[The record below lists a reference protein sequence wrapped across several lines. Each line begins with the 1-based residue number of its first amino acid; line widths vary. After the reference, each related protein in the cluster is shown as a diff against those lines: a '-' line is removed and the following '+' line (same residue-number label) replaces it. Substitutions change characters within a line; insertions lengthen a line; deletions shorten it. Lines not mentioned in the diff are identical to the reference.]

1 MLVPEIT
8 TLERFQAAHSR
19 EALAN
24 LLDIKHQHLTYLLY
38 VKKDAGKYAT
48 FSIPKR
54 SGGTREI
61 RAPIKELKSLQR
73 RLANRLQNCISDVSR
88 ITGRENQSSHGFCPN
103 KSILTN
109 ASAHRNK
116 RYVLNLDLQDFFPT
130 ITGQR
135 IRGFLI
141 NDRNFKFHRDVAT
154 TIAHIACVDGV
165 LPQGSPCSPVISN
178 LIAGILDS
186 HLSRLAQK
194 NGCHYTRY
202 ADDITF
208 STNKKEFP
216 SQIGFLDKST
226 SDKWVLG
233 KELRRLV
240 ALCGFV
246 INDGKTR
253 MQCKNSRQQVTG
265 LVVNEKV
272 NVTSEYRHLVRAYV
286 FSLVNRGSYKIR
298 STLKGGDGNEIVSEK
313 DGTPE
318 QLHGMLGFIHS
329 VDSVF
334 RTELKNNPHNH
345 LPPYQLSGKTTPDPL
360 PLRNL
365 TIYRK
370 FLLYT
375 RFYRTTTPLVV
386 CEGKTDIVYISSAV
400 HQSKAV
406 FPQLIKKNDAGKD
419 ILAFQFFKYD
429 RKHKKKEHVYMPNF
443 STAAILGVASGG
455 GPNLSNLIRT
465 YHKESKKF
473 QSPCGD
479 KPVVFVVD
487 NDSGATEV
495 LKAIK
500 DCSGK
505 ACDRDDPFIH
515 VFGNLYVV
523 LVPRNGLDKMDTEG
537 LFSPLDLAKGHNG
550 KTFDFSKDA
559 DSSTSVGKAPF
570 AFEFVA
576 PKAKELDWT
585 GFHPLLAN
593 IIAAFDHYKGT
604 MAAIVPSPP

>member
-1 MLVPEIT
+1 
-8 TLERFQAAHSR
+8 
-19 EALAN
+19 
-24 LLDIKHQHLTYLLY
+24 
-38 VKKDAGKYAT
+38 
-48 FSIPKR
+48 
-54 SGGTREI
+54 
-61 RAPIKELKSLQR
+61 
-73 RLANRLQNCISDVSR
+73 
-88 ITGRENQSSHGFCPN
+88 
-103 KSILTN
+103 
-109 ASAHRNK
+109 
-116 RYVLNLDLQDFFPT
+116 
-130 ITGQR
+130 
-135 IRGFLI
+135 
-141 NDRNFKFHRDVAT
+141 
-154 TIAHIACVDGV
+154 V

-216 SQIGFLDKST
+216 HQLGFRDKSAA
-226 SDKWVLG
+226 DEWILG
-233 KELRRLV
+233 NELRRLI

-246 INDGKTR
+246 INEAKTR
-253 MQCKNSRQQVTG
+253 MQYKNSRQQVTG

-272 NVTSEYRHLVRAYV
+272 NVTAEYRHLVRAYV
-286 FSLVNRGSYKIR
+286 FSLVNRGNYKIR
-298 STLKGGDGNEIVSEK
+298 SLFKDENGNESISEK
-313 DGTPE
+313 YGTSE

-334 RTELKNNPHNH
+334 RTELKDNSYNH

-375 RFYRTTTPLVV
+375 RFYRTTVPLIV
-386 CEGKTDIVYISSAV
+386 CEGKTDIVYISNAV
-400 HQSKAV
+400 HQSKIA
-406 FPQLIKKNDAGKD
+406 FPQFIKKNNAGKD
-419 ILAFQFFKYD
+419 VLAFQFFKYD
-429 RKHKKKEHVYMPNF
+429 RKHKKKAHVYMPNF
-443 STAAILGVASGG
+443 STAGILGVASGG
-455 GPNLSNLIRT
+455 GPNLNNLIRA

-479 KPVVFVVD
+479 KPVVFIVD

-505 ACDRDDPFIH
+505 PCDRDDPFIH
-515 VFGNLYVV
+515 VFENLYVV
-523 LVPRNGLDKMDTEG
+523 LVPRDGLDKRDTEG
-537 LFSPLDLAKGHNG
+537 LFSPADLAKGHNG
-550 KTFDFSKDA
+550 KKFDFSKDA
-559 DSSTSVGKAPF
+559 DNSISVGKAQF

-576 PKAKELDWT
+576 LKAKELDWT
-585 GFHPLLAN
+585 GFYPLLAN
-593 IIAAFDHYKGT
+593 ISAAFDHYKGT
-604 MAAIVPSPP
+604 AVAVVPGAT

>member
-1 MLVPEIT
+1 M
-8 TLERFQAAHSR
+8 
-19 EALAN
+19 
-24 LLDIKHQHLTYLLY
+24 
-38 VKKDAGKYAT
+38 
-48 FSIPKR
+48 
-54 SGGTREI
+54 REI

-73 RLANRLQNCISDVSR
+73 RLANQLQNCVSDIIK
-88 ITGRENQSSHGFCPN
+88 ITGRENQSSHGFYPN
-103 KSILTN
+103 RSILTN

-116 RYVLNLDLQDFFPT
+116 RYVLNLDLQNFFPT

-141 NDRNFKFHRDVAT
+141 NDRNFKFHKDVAT
-154 TIAHIACVDGV
+154 AIAHIACADGV
-165 LPQGSPCSPVISN
+165 LPQGSPCSPIISN

-186 HLSRLAQK
+186 HLARLAQK

-216 SQIGFLDKST
+216 QQIAFSDNST
-226 SDKWVLG
+226 SGEWLLG
-233 KELRRLV
+233 REPRRLI
-240 ALCGFV
+240 ALCGFA
-246 INDGKTR
+246 INEEKTR
-253 MQCKNSRQQVTG
+253 MQYKNSRQQVTG
-265 LVVNEKV
+265 LVVNKKV
-272 NVTSEYRHLVRAYV
+272 NVTAEYRHLVRAYV
-286 FSLVNRGSYKIR
+286 FSLVNRGSYKIKTK
-298 STLKGGDGNEIVSEK
+298 SKDDNGNEFLSEK

-334 RTELKNNPHNH
+334 RTELKDNPHNH

-375 RFYRTTTPLVV
+375 RFYRTSTPLVV
-386 CEGKTDIVYISSAV
+386 CEGKTDIVYISNAV
-400 HQSKAV
+400 HQSKTM
-406 FPQLIKKNDAGKD
+406 FPNLVKKNDSGKD
-419 ILAFQFFKYD
+419 ILSFQFFKYD
-429 RKHKKKEHVYMPNF
+429 RKHKKKEQVYMPNF

-455 GPNLSNLIRT
+455 GPNLNNLIRS

-473 QSPCGD
+473 QAPRGD

-505 ACDRDDPFIH
+505 TCDRDDPFIH
-515 VFGNLYVV
+515 VFENLYVV
-523 LVPRNGLDKMDTEG
+523 LVPRNGLDKRDTEG
-537 LFSPLDLAKGHNG
+537 LFSPADLAKGLDG
-550 KTFDFSKDA
+550 KKFDFSKDA
-559 DSSTSVGKAPF
+559 DNSTSVGKTPF
-570 AFEFVA
+570 AYEFVA
-576 PKAKELDWT
+576 PKAGELDWS

-593 IIAAFDHYKGT
+593 ISAAFDHYKGSMSAVAPL
-604 MAAIVPSPP
+604 MA